1 MSIVSDKE
9 NQDKSSMISSEV
21 INYGTK
27 FTTEFDVEVTVG
39 TVFLTTHKYFI
50 ALY

>member
-27 FTTEFDVEVTVG
+27 FATEFDVEVTVG
-39 TVFLTTHKYFI
+39 TVFLTTHKY
-50 ALY
+50 